1 MLAIDEMCAPSEKET
16 QSPITIRGLNCDR
29 YEATPS
35 SQRLRSALMFSPKE
49 MCRPPDNPAPWS
61 EAQTGSSKRE
71 GHDRARQPIPKTTSD
86 EQQCN
91 SSGVPL
97 KPSEN
102 TVPNLL
108 HGRVVYDRAFLNGSL
123 PKSGARDRCGR

>member
-1 MLAIDEMCAPSEKET
+1 MHPIRKRNPVADHYSWIEALRPIRSDGFEPEITVCADVLAKGNVS
-16 QSPITIRGLNCDR
+16 SPD
-29 YEATPS
+29 
-35 SQRLRSALMFSPKE
+35 
-49 MCRPPDNPAPWS
+49 DPAPWS

-71 GHDRARQPIPKTTSD
+71 GHDRARQPIPKTTGD

-97 KPSEN
+97 KPSGN

-108 HGRVVYDRAFLNGSL
+108 HCRVVYDRAFLNGSL